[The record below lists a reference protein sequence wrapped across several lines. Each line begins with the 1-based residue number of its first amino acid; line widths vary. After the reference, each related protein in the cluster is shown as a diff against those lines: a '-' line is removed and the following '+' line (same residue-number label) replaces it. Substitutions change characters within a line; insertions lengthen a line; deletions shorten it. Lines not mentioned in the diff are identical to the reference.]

1 MKSIQIV
8 FMIFLFINGYLFYE
22 SNNDEEERSKY
33 RRQSNSDDEAEIL
46 KYKPK
51 DKTTTKSLKRRN
63 QPYSQNSSD
72 EEKEVLE
79 YKPEGFRSESRW
91 GFLNPSSTTTT
102 KSSYNQSTTTR
113 DIMLLIKSR
122 LRSHFLRREEFFN
135 TYLNWPQI
143 KYNTGDHIINK
154 FSRDNI
160 TRLLGRG
167 NHLLVYDCQNPSYII
182 RNRKKRMFLS
192 LIIELASSSNCT
204 NSISTGR
211 NIGINALW
219 LRGGQSYNPV
229 TYDLKTRKLSK
240 PPLPMYDLIMYF
252 YQLGL
257 CEEFMMF
264 MGHPYYYIEN
274 SIRPY
279 QCDGIVT

>member
-8 FMIFLFINGYLFYE
+8 FMISLYINGYLFYD
-22 SNNDEEERSKY
+22 SYNDEEKRSEY
-33 RRQSNSDDEAEIL
+33 RRQSNSD
-46 KYKPK
+46 
-51 DKTTTKSLKRRN
+51 
-63 QPYSQNSSD
+63 
-72 EEKEVLE
+72 EEEEVLE
-79 YKPEGFRSESRW
+79 YKPEGFRW
-91 GFLNPSSTTTT
+91 GFYSSSTTTT
-102 KSSYNQSTTTR
+102 KYNYNQSTTTR

-143 KYNTGDHIINK
+143 KNNTGNHIIYK
-154 FSRDNI
+154 FTRDDI

-167 NHLLVYDCQNPSYII
+167 NHLFVYDCQNPSYII

-204 NSISTGR
+204 NWVSSGR

-229 TYDLKTRKLSK
+229 TYDLRTRKLSK
-240 PPLPMYDLIMYF
+240 PPLPMYDLIIYF

-279 QCDGIVT
+279 QCDGIVTQI